1 MFSRCTSLFVT
12 LVSYARKMFIQFPP
26 DVISPEKSSIH
37 ASSASVTTEKI
48 WEILVVQNQ
57 RRKVAAWYSGKK
69 IELFSQYNF

>member
-1 MFSRCTSLFVT
+1 MQCTSLFFT
-12 LVSYARKMFIQFPP
+12 AVSYVGKMFMKLPP

-57 RRKVAAWYSGKK
+57 RRKVAAWYNGKK
-69 IELFSQYNF
+69 CIIL